1 MSKLELHGQTV
12 VLKLKSGGLSLIDP
26 KASTKSLLVKWVI
39 KAFCGGKSN
48 HHLLIKF
55 ILKNARPNMKTIGA
69 MGLDGCFETTT
80 YWHMDEAYER

>member
-39 KAFCGGKSN
+39 KAFRGGKSN

-55 ILKNARPNMKTIGA
+55 ILKNARPNMKNNWSNGVGWVFRNHHLLA
-69 MGLDGCFETTT
+69 HG
-80 YWHMDEAYER
+80 